1 MNAHPF
7 ATSGAE
13 SVNVSGAP
21 DFTNVFTC
29 LNMGLVLLLL
39 SNDTSLFFFLVLW
52 CPLQFP
58 SKNDIQ
64 FVFNPICR
72 YSCFIYDLVV

>member
-13 SVNVSGAP
+13 SVNVSRAP

-29 LNMGLVLLLL
+29 LNGLVLLML
-39 SNDTSLFFFLVLW
+39 SNDTSLFCFLVL
-52 CPLQFP
+52 
-58 SKNDIQ
+58 
-64 FVFNPICR
+64 
-72 YSCFIYDLVV
+72 